1 MQIIIIGRLSEEI
14 TPFWLKLAETW
25 PHGDSVVLKLIQN
38 HACQKKIHLTNFVID
53 LIYSSNIMNSSL
65 LLPQDIMQQLTT
77 CTNRLYTF
85 SLILKSDFLN
95 DVIV

>member
-1 MQIIIIGRLSEEI
+1 M
-14 TPFWLKLAETW
+14 
-25 PHGDSVVLKLIQN
+25 
-38 HACQKKIHLTNFVID
+38 HAKKKIHLTNFVID
-53 LIYSSNIMNSSL
+53 LILPSYSSNIMNSSL
-65 LLPQDIMQQLTT
+65 LLPLDIMQQLTT